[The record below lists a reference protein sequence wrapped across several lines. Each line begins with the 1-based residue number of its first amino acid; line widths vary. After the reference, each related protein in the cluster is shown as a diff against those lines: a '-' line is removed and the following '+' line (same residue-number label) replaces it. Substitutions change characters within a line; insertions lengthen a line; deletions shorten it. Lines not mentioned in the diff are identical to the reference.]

1 MTMLRA
7 EKLHKFFSSNGDRVV
22 HALSE
27 VNLEC
32 PEGDFLCLLGPTGC
46 GKTTFLRIAA
56 GLEEPSSGSVT
67 VNGLAPHEAIEH
79 TGFVFQQNA
88 LFPWLN
94 VIENVMFGLAA
105 RKVPKPDARERAR
118 ECLSLVRLEGVE
130 NAYPYELSGGM
141 QQRVAIARAL
151 APRPNLL
158 LLDEPFGA
166 LDEKTRKQL
175 QNELLALHRENELTV
190 VFVTHNIEEALYL
203 GQRVVILDTSPG
215 RVAAEMPVDL
225 PHPRDRMSR
234 EFVNHLLAA
243 REQFEKVVG

>member
-1 MTMLRA
+1 MLRA
-7 EKLHKFFSSNGDRVV
+7 QKLHKFFSSNGEREV
-22 HALSE
+22 HALAE

-56 GLEEPSSGSVT
+56 GLEKPSSGTIT
-67 VNGLAPHEAIEH
+67 VKGLPPEKAIEH
-79 TGFVFQQNA
+79 IGFVFQQNA

-94 VIENVMFGLAA
+94 VIDNVMFGLSA
-105 RKVPKPDARERAR
+105 RNIPKDVARARAR
-118 ECLSLVRLEGVE
+118 ECLALVRLKGIE
-130 NAYPYELSGGM
+130 NAYPYELSGEV
-141 QQRVAIARAL
+141 QQRAAIARAL
-151 APRPNLL
+151 APRPDLL

-175 QNELLALHRENELTV
+175 QDELLSLHLKNEFTV
-190 VFVTHNIEEALYL
+190 VFVTHNIEEAVYL
-203 GQRVVILDTSPG
+203 GQRVAILDTSPG
-215 RVAAEMPVDL
+215 RIASEMPVEL
-225 PHPRDRMSR
+225 SHPRDRMSQ